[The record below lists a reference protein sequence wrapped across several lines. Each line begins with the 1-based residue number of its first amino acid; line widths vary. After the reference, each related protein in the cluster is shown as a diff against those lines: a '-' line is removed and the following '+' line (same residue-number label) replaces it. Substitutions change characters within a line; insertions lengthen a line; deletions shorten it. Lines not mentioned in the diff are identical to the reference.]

1 MFEIAY
7 LNELMER
14 VKARNAGEREFHQTV
29 EEVLHWLRDRGYL
42 VSAHG
47 ERRNAPSDLC
57 ENLGYMTR
65 TRAYSESSGG
75 GVLISLKPMLT
86 KAGWEYIFPKIK
98 RYSDT
103 RHDLR
108 D

>member
-1 MFEIAY
+1 MKPELKLVSI
-7 LNELMER
+7 NEL
-14 VKARNAGEREFHQTV
+14 ARSLQDEGSDMTV
-29 EEVLHWLRDRGYL
+29 EEVLHWLRDHGYL
-42 VSAHG
+42 VSTQG

-65 TRAYSESSGG
+65 VRAYSESSGG
-75 GVLISLKPMLT
+75 GVLISLNPMLT
-86 KAGWEYIFPKIK
+86 KAGCEYIFPKIK

>member
-1 MFEIAY
+1 MKPELKLVSI
-7 LNELMER
+7 NEL
-14 VKARNAGEREFHQTV
+14 ARSLQDEGSDMTV

-47 ERRNAPSDLC
+47 ERHNAPSDLC
-57 ENLGYMTR
+57 EKLGYMTR
-65 TRAYSESSGG
+65 VRTYSESSGG
-75 GVLISLKPMLT
+75 GVLISLKPMFT
-86 KAGWEYIFPKIK
+86 KVGLDYVYPKLK

>member
-1 MFEIAY
+1 MKP
-7 LNELMER
+7 ELRLFSITELTHSLQDLDSDI
-14 VKARNAGEREFHQTV
+14 RE
-29 EEVLHWLRDRGYL
+29 EEVLYWLRDRGYL
-42 VSAHG
+42 VSTQG

-65 TRAYSESSGG
+65 SRAYSESSGG

-86 KAGWEYIFPKIK
+86 KAGWDYIFPKIK
-98 RYSDT
+98 RFSDT

>member
-1 MFEIAY
+1 MKPELKLISI
-7 LNELMER
+7 NEL
-14 VKARNAGEREFHQTV
+14 ARSLQDEGSDMTV
-29 EEVLHWLRDRGYL
+29 EEVLLWLRDRGYL
-42 VSAHG
+42 VSSHG
-47 ERRNAPSDLC
+47 ERYNAPSDLC

>member
-1 MFEIAY
+1 MKPELKLISI
-7 LNELMER
+7 NEL
-14 VKARNAGEREFHQTV
+14 ARSLQDEGSDMTV
-29 EEVLHWLRDRGYL
+29 EEELHWLRDRGYL

-47 ERRNAPSDLC
+47 ERHNAPSDLC

-65 TRAYSESSGG
+65 TRAYSESFGG

>member
-1 MFEIAY
+1 MKPELKLVSI
-7 LNELMER
+7 NEL
-14 VKARNAGEREFHQTV
+14 ARSLQDEGSDMTV

-42 VSAHG
+42 VSSHG
-47 ERRNAPSDLC
+47 ERYNAPSDLC

>member
-1 MFEIAY
+1 MKPELKLISI
-7 LNELMER
+7 NEL
-14 VKARNAGEREFHQTV
+14 ARSLQDEGSDMTV
-29 EEVLHWLRDRGYL
+29 EEVLLWLRDRGYL
-42 VSAHG
+42 VSTQG

-86 KAGWEYIFPKIK
+86 KAGWEYLFPKIK

>member
-1 MFEIAY
+1 MKPELKLVSI
-7 LNELMER
+7 NEL
-14 VKARNAGEREFHQTV
+14 ARSLQDEGSDMTV
-29 EEVLHWLRDRGYL
+29 EEVLLWLRDRGYL
-42 VSAHG
+42 VSTQG

-86 KAGWEYIFPKIK
+86 KAGWEYLFPKIK

>member
-1 MFEIAY
+1 MKPELQLISI
-7 LNELMER
+7 NELTR
-14 VKARNAGEREFHQTV
+14 TLQDAGSDMTV
-29 EEVLHWLRDRGYL
+29 EEVLHWLRNRGYL
-42 VSAHG
+42 VSTQG

-65 TRAYSESSGG
+65 SRAYSESSGG

-86 KAGWEYIFPKIK
+86 KAGWDYIFPKIK
-98 RYSDT
+98 RFSDT

>member
-1 MFEIAY
+1 MKPELQLNSI
-7 LNELMER
+7 NEL
-14 VKARNAGEREFHQTV
+14 ARSLQDVGSDMTV
-29 EEVLHWLRDRGYL
+29 EEVLLWLRDRGYL
-42 VSAHG
+42 VSTQG

>member
-1 MFEIAY
+1 MKPELQLVSI
-7 LNELMER
+7 NEL
-14 VKARNAGEREFHQTV
+14 ARSLQDEGSDMTV
-29 EEVLHWLRDRGYL
+29 EEVLLWLRDRGYL
-42 VSAHG
+42 VSTQG

-103 RHDLR
+103 CHDLR